1 MRISID
7 TPVYFFTS
15 VAHDRLPIFQT
26 NKLKQIACDAFD
38 EARRSADL
46 LIFAYVILADHYHII
61 AGGNREPS
69 DALRYLNGISAKRVL
84 DHLKE
89 NAPTSLEKLKMF
101 EKKRGYKH
109 SVWEHHP
116 DTFLVTSESTLL
128 QKVHYIHQNP
138 VKAGLVNDPDDYLY
152 SSSRIWNRRPMEDEP
167 LRMDIDQ
174 IVWRR

>member
-7 TPVYFFTS
+7 TPVYYFTS
-15 VAHDRLPIFQT
+15 VTHDRLPIFRT
-26 NKLKQIACDAFD
+26 DKLKKIACNAFD

-46 LIFAYVILADHYHII
+46 LIFAYVIMLDHYHII

-69 DALRYLNGISAKRVL
+69 AVLRYLNRISAKRIL

-109 SVWEHHP
+109 SVW
-116 DTFLVTSESTLL
+116 
-128 QKVHYIHQNP
+128 
-138 VKAGLVNDPDDYLY
+138 
-152 SSSRIWNRRPMEDEP
+152 
-167 LRMDIDQ
+167 
-174 IVWRR
+174 